1 MIEARDSGAS
11 PGPNPSGS
19 SSGSPAGTKTGGPD
33 FWPEEPGKEG
43 KGPKG
48 LNPKLLVGGVVA
60 LVVVV
65 AAVVVV
71 VMASS
76 GGGKKSSG
84 GATDAGEQLL
94 PTAFTPWAPEK
105 EMAKL
110 SDRQHDGRPVTEGE
124 VFPSDVKTVAYK
136 KYSFTLAGTNLVNDC
151 KQATWGPRLQGD
163 LARFQ
168 CSQIARGAYVSQDK
182 QHVGQFAV
190 LNMVSQDGAQQVV
203 RDLDPAT
210 NAGFVRALNPDGAPA
225 FHSGFSAAY
234 AHTYGHFVIVSWV
247 QRAGGAQP
255 ANLSELVDLSLAVE
269 KPADFVW
276 GRLEM
281 AGDNPKQ

>member
-1 MIEARDSGAS
+1 MIEARDTGAS
-11 PGPNPSGS
+11 PGSDPSG
-19 SSGSPAGTKTGGPD
+19 GPTGTKTGGRD
-33 FWPEEPGKEG
+33 FWPADSGADGKA
-43 KGPKG
+43 PKG
-48 LNPKLLVGGVVA
+48 LNPKILIGGAVA

-65 AAVVVV
+65 AAVVGVV
-71 VMASS
+71 VMS
-76 GGGKKSSG
+76 GGDGKSG
-84 GATDAGEQLL
+84 GAAAKSEQLL

-105 EMAKL
+105 EMAKIA
-110 SDRQHDGRPVTEGE
+110 DRQADARPITEGE

-136 KYSFTLAGTNLVNDC
+136 SYSFTLAGTNLANDC
-151 KQATWGPRLQGD
+151 KQATWGQRLQSD
-163 LARFQ
+163 LAQHQ
-168 CSQIARGAYVSQDK
+168 CTQIARGAYVSQDK
-182 QHVGQFAV
+182 RHVGQFAV
-190 LNMVSQDGAQQVV
+190 LNMGSQDGAQQIV

-210 NAGFVRALNPDGAPA
+210 NTGFLLALNPDGAPA

-255 ANLSELVDLSLAVE
+255 ANLAELVDLSLAVE

-281 AGDNPKQ
+281 AGDNAKR

>member
-11 PGPNPSGS
+11 PGPSPSGS
-19 SSGSPAGTKTGGPD
+19 PSGTKTGGRD
-33 FWPEEPGKEG
+33 FWPADPQGDG
-43 KGPKG
+43 KGQKG
-48 LNPKLLVGGVVA
+48 LNPKILIGGAVA
-60 LVVVV
+60 LAVAV
-65 AAVVVV
+65 AAVVGVV
-71 VMASS
+71 LVS
-76 GGGKKSSG
+76 GGDKKSG
-84 GATDAGEQLL
+84 GAAPAAQQLL

-105 EMAKL
+105 EMARL
-110 SDRQHDGRPVTEGE
+110 ADRQRDARPVTEGE
-124 VFPSDVKTVAYK
+124 VFPSDVKTVSYK
-136 KYSFTLAGTNLVNDC
+136 KYSFTLAGTNLTADC
-151 KQATWGPRLQGD
+151 KQATWGPRLQDD
-163 LARFQ
+163 LAKFQ
-168 CSQIARGAYVSQDK
+168 CSQVARGAYVSQDK

-190 LNMVSQDGAQQVV
+190 LNLASQDGAQQVV

-210 NAGFVRALNPDGAPA
+210 NAGFVRALNPDGATA

-234 AHTYGHFVIVSWV
+234 AHTYGHFVVVSWV

-281 AGDNPKQ
+281 AGNNAKP

>member
-1 MIEARDSGAS
+1 MIEARDSGSS
-11 PGPNPSGS
+11 PGPTPPGSPSG
-19 SSGSPAGTKTGGPD
+19 TDTGQRD
-33 FWPEEPGKEG
+33 FWPADSGGDGDG
-43 KGPKG
+43 KGSKG
-48 LNPKLLVGGVVA
+48 PNPKLLIGGAIV

-65 AAVVVV
+65 AAVAVVAM
-71 VMASS
+71 MAS
-76 GGGKKSSG
+76 GGGKKSG
-84 GATDAGEQLL
+84 GAAKQGAQLL

-105 EMAKL
+105 EMGKI
-110 SDRQHDGRPVTEGE
+110 SDRQRDGRPITEGE
-124 VFPSDVKTVAYK
+124 VFPPDVKTVAYK
-136 KYSFTLAGTNLVNDC
+136 KYSFTLAGTSLASDC
-151 KQATWGPRLQGD
+151 KDATWGQRLQAD
-163 LARFQ
+163 LAAHQ
-168 CSQIARGAYVSQDK
+168 CTQVARGAYVSQDK

-190 LNMVSQDGAQQVV
+190 LNMANQDGAQQIV

-210 NAGFVRALNPDGAPA
+210 NAGFVRALDPDGAVA

-234 AHTYGHFVIVSWV
+234 AHTYGHFVILSWV

-281 AGDNPKQ
+281 AGDNSKQ

>member
-11 PGPNPSGS
+11 PGSTPSGS
-19 SSGSPAGTKTGGPD
+19 PSGTATGGRD
-33 FWPEEPGKEG
+33 FWPADADGDGAG

-48 LNPKLLVGGVVA
+48 KNPKLLVGGAVA
-60 LVVVV
+60 VVVVV
-65 AAVVVV
+65 AAVAVV
-71 VMASS
+71 VMMVS
-76 GGGKKSSG
+76 GGDKKSG
-84 GATDAGEQLL
+84 GAAKSGAQLL

-105 EMAKL
+105 EMAKI
-110 SDRQHDGRPVTEGE
+110 SDRQRDARPVTEGE
-124 VFPSDVKTVAYK
+124 VFPADVKTVAYK
-136 KYSFTLAGTNLVNDC
+136 KYSFTLAGTNLASDC
-151 KQATWGPRLQGD
+151 KEVTWGARLQAD
-163 LARFQ
+163 LASHQ
-168 CSQIARGAYVSQDK
+168 CTQVARGAYVSADK

-190 LNMVSQDGAQQVV
+190 LNMANQDGAQQIV

-210 NAGFVRALNPDGAPA
+210 NAGFVRALDPDGAPA
-225 FHSGFSAAY
+225 FHAGFSAAY

-281 AGDNPKQ
+281 AGDNAKQ

>member
-1 MIEARDSGAS
+1 MIEARDTGAS
-11 PGPNPSGS
+11 PGSDPSGS
-19 SSGSPAGTKTGGPD
+19 PSGTKTGGRD
-33 FWPEEPGKEG
+33 FWPADSGGGDG
-43 KGPKG
+43 KGTKG
-48 LNPKLLVGGVVA
+48 PNPKILIGGAVA

-65 AAVVVV
+65 AAVVGVV
-71 VMASS
+71 VMSG
-76 GGGKKSSG
+76 GGGKKSG
-84 GATDAGEQLL
+84 GSASAGEQIV

-105 EMAKL
+105 EMAKIA
-110 SDRQHDGRPVTEGE
+110 DRQADARPVTEGE
-124 VFPSDVKTVAYK
+124 VFPADVKTVAYK
-136 KYSFTLAGTNLVNDC
+136 KYSFTLAGTNLASDC
-151 KQATWGPRLQGD
+151 KQAAWGQRLQGD
-163 LARFQ
+163 LAKYQ
-168 CSQIARGAYVSQDK
+168 CTQVARGAYVSQDK

-190 LNMVSQDGAQQVV
+190 LNMANQDGAQQIV

-210 NAGFVRALNPDGAPA
+210 GSGFVRAYNPDGAPA

-234 AHTYGHFVIVSWV
+234 AHTYGHFVIMSWV

-281 AGDNPKQ
+281 AGDNTKQ

>member
-11 PGPNPSGS
+11 PGSNPSGS
-19 SSGSPAGTKTGGPD
+19 PSGTKTGGGD
-33 FWPEEPGKEG
+33 FWPAEPGGDG
-43 KGPKG
+43 KGSKG
-48 LNPKLLVGGVVA
+48 LNPKLLAGGVVA

-65 AAVVVV
+65 AAAVVG
-71 VMASS
+71 VMVTS
-76 GGGKKSSG
+76 GGGKKS
-84 GATDAGEQLL
+84 AGEAKSGAQLL

-105 EMAKL
+105 EMAKIV
-110 SDRQHDGRPVTEGE
+110 DRQGDARPITEGE
-124 VFPSDVKTVAYK
+124 VFPADVKTVAYK
-136 KYSFTLAGTNLVNDC
+136 KYSFTLAETNLAGEC
-151 KQATWGPRLQGD
+151 AAATWGQRLQAD
-163 LARFQ
+163 LKTHQ
-168 CSQIARGAYVSQDK
+168 CTQVARGAYVSVDK

-190 LNMVSQDGAQQVV
+190 LNMANQDGAQQIV

-210 NAGFVRALNPDGAPA
+210 NAGFVRALDPEGAPA

-281 AGDNPKQ
+281 AGDNPKK